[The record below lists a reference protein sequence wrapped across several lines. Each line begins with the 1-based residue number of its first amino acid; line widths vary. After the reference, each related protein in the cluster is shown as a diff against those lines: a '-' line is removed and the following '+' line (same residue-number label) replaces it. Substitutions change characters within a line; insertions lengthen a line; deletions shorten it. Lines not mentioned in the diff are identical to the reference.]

1 MRLVCWVTAN
11 GVKNWDPNLVAD
23 MAFFE
28 VGNRVVFI
36 ANTTSILVGGGGVIV
51 TAFV

>member
-1 MRLVCWVTAN
+1 MRFVCWVTPN

-36 ANTTSILVGGGGVIV
+36 ANTTSIIVVGGVNVIV
-51 TAFV
+51 FV

>member
-1 MRLVCWVTAN
+1 MRFVCWVTAN
-11 GVKNWDPNLVAD
+11 EVKNWDPNLVAD

-36 ANTTSILVGGGGVIV
+36 ANTTTILVFGGVNVIF
-51 TAFV
+51 FV